1 MQLLALTYFLSERPL
16 QVFYFVGFTLVS
28 WALGLVR
35 RLQYSRV
42 HCSGGNYV
50 CDVAPI
56 QRKSPTP
63 ISLWELDCLYAETA
77 GRKTQR
83 SSTASVSC
91 FPPQNGRS
99 LRGSLPTRQ
108 SPPLSGPRKS
118 SRQGIASAVE
128 IGAANIFHSP
138 VEDLPGSDAA
148 PTHRF
153 VG

>member
-1 MQLLALTYFLSERPL
+1 MQLLGLNCFLSERPL
-16 QVFYFVGFTLVS
+16 QVFYFVRLTLVN
-28 WALGLVR
+28 WVVGLVR

-42 HCSGGNYV
+42 HCSGDNNV

-63 ISLWELDCLYAETA
+63 IYLWEPDCLYAETA

-83 SSTASVSC
+83 SSTAPVSC

-108 SPPLSGPRKS
+108 SPPLSGPGKS
-118 SRQGIASAVE
+118 PRQGIASAVE
-128 IGAANIFHSP
+128 VGAATSFYSP
-138 VEDLPGSDAA
+138 LKSFAGNPVGSM
-148 PTHRF
+148 PRF
-153 VG
+153 IG